1 MKLKPAKNK
10 QTGQD
15 GYALDVTISGKRVRQ
30 WFATQTEARAAVA
43 QLTLEKRARK
53 IGLPLPETARAVTLA
68 ELYEARARECANNRN
83 WPAVAAKLSEFFKYC
98 PNDAKLSD
106 ITSAHVANYLAGLQ
120 ARKLNPNSINNYLA
134 QVSALLN
141 SAARHFPAAKYNP
154 PTIPRL
160 APALTTDRVLTGPE
174 LQTIYRALTK
184 AGKVYDSET
193 PSAETRRREF
203 IADLFLAC
211 ALTGARPSEILSL
224 TWPQIS
230 FAFSTLT
237 LNSQKTN
244 DRRTMPLTSGLAA
257 LFKRRQ
263 PANPAKPFAK
273 VCYSTMTYQLQNFG
287 EAIGIPYGE
296 HTGWTLKTL
305 RHTAISTMLRLNADF
320 LSVSAIVGHVHA
332 PSRFGN
338 SMTLHYAHASQ
349 TAMREALELL
359 QDFVLT
365 HCQVF
370 DDLTRPNPAKLAA
383 KPSTAQNG

>member
-1 MKLKPAKNK
+1 MLS
-10 QTGQD
+10 
-15 GYALDVTISGKRVRQ
+15 V
-30 WFATQTEARAAVA
+30 
-43 QLTLEKRARK
+43 
-53 IGLPLPETARAVTLA
+53 
-68 ELYEARARECANNRN
+68 NRN

-141 SAARHFPAAKYNP
+141 SAARHFPAAKFNP

-193 PSAETRRREF
+193 PSVETRRREF

-237 LNSQKTN
+237 LHSQKTN

-287 EAIGIPYGE
+287 EAIGITYGE

-305 RHTAISTMLRLNADF
+305 RHTAISTMLRRSLARRRPTRSAPNGADARFWHSPPLPPRVIVAGNKSTNAENNACNY
-320 LSVSAIVGHVHA
+320 SANVDNA
-332 PSRFGN
+332 N
-338 SMTLHYAHASQ
+338 HASSAESEVQ
-349 TAMREALELL
+349 AGGN
-359 QDFVLT
+359 Q
-365 HCQVF
+365 
-370 DDLTRPNPAKLAA
+370 
-383 KPSTAQNG
+383 